1 MVCKEHAQ
9 ILVNE
14 MISSLKN
21 MGIQELGS
29 SEDVFLKFV
38 KNLSSNRAIDDNPN
52 EDKKT
57 LIMNLVDQ
65 LVMFTSAIEDEEEEN
80 SSKLQKEFKDIL
92 ESIDKEEA
100 SVANAF
106 VLFYLMSELKSS
118 SFEDLNE
125 KLKEVYNGSEE
136 AEHLLDSIMSDEVDL
151 EDKYGYV
158 KAILLNP
165 RWVSSE
171 KLDKLFIS
179 SISEK
184 HKSDATFA

>member
-14 MISSLKN
+14 MVSLLKN

-52 EDKKT
+52 GDKKT

-65 LVMFTSAIEDEEEEN
+65 LVMFTSAIEDETDEGHSE
-80 SSKLQKEFKDIL
+80 LQKEFKDIL

-100 SVANAF
+100 SIANAF

-171 KLDKLFIS
+171 KLDKLFMS
-179 SISEK
+179 SVGEK